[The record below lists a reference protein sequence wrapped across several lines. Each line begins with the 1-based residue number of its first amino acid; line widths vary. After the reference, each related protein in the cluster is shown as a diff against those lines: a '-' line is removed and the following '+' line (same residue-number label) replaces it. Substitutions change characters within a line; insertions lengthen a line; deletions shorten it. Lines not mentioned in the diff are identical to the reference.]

1 MRTDAARA
9 RWVAVSTTSDA
20 RPGVAPHRV
29 VSLLASAT
37 ELLCELGA
45 GERLVGRS
53 HECDHPSWVKRL
65 PSVSRPT
72 FDTTGSSA
80 EIDARVRARL
90 SAGKALYE
98 VDAKQLVDLAPDLII
113 TQTHCEVCAVGP
125 GALPQSPLTITRRPV
140 VALGASTPSG
150 VLDDFLQVAR
160 VLGLAERGRELV
172 QKIRHR
178 LDALATT
185 TRPLRH
191 STVVC
196 LEWIDPIFPMSNW
209 MPELVERAGGTGRLG
224 APGHHSTATPWDAVR
239 QADPDVLVVAPCGFD
254 LPRTLAEMPTLA
266 ARPGFRDLRAVRAG
280 RVVAADGNLYFNRS
294 GPSLFTTPELLAEIL
309 HGDVF
314 PPLHEGTA
322 WVRWEGAT

>member
-1 MRTDAARA
+1 MRTDAVCA
-9 RWVAVSTTSDA
+9 RWTAVTTTSNV
-20 RPGVAPHRV
+20 RPVMVPHRV

-37 ELLCELGA
+37 ELVCELGA

-72 FDTTGSSA
+72 FETIGSSA

-90 SAGKALYE
+90 SAGKPLYE
-98 VDAKQLVDLAPDLII
+98 VDAEKLLELAPDLII

-125 GALPQSPLTITRRPV
+125 GALPQSPPTITRRPV

-150 VLDDFLQVAR
+150 ILDDFQQVAR
-160 VLGLAERGRELV
+160 VLGLAEQGRNLV
-172 QKIRHR
+172 ERIRQR
-178 LDALATT
+178 LAALTTT
-185 TRPLRH
+185 TRQLQR
-191 STVVC
+191 SSIVC
-196 LEWIDPIFPMSNW
+196 LEWVDPIFPMSNW
-209 MPELVERAGGTGRLG
+209 MPELVERAGGVGLLG
-224 APGHHSTATPWDAVR
+224 VPGHHSAATPWDAVR

-280 RVVAADGNLYFNRS
+280 RVYAADGNLYFNRS
-294 GPSLFTTPELLAEIL
+294 GPSLFTTPEIVAEIL
-309 HGDVF
+309 HGSVF
-314 PPLHEGTA
+314 PPIHEGPA
-322 WVRWEGAT
+322 WVRWE